1 MSRPESEH
9 LPARKVASHL
19 GVMLIVAAVLGVVVS
34 GLAIPFA
41 GVLGLTARNVAD
53 ASNALPKELETE
65 QLPQRTI
72 VEDRAGKTIAT
83 IYDQNRI
90 NIDLGQISPT
100 MIKAIIAIEDFRFYQ
115 HGALDLKGT
124 MRALLTNQAAN
135 EVVQGGSS
143 ITQQL
148 VKLTLVNQAEAED
161 NEEALEAATAESYA
175 RKIRELRYAIALEK
189 KHSKDWI
196 LERYLNTVYFGDG
209 AHGIQSAARHYFNVD
224 AKNLDLR
231 QSAMLAGLVQ
241 SPDAFDPTNNKKRA
255 KERRNV
261 VLDRMADLGAVPVK
275 KAEKA
280 KEQGLGL
287 DVQEMQNGC
296 VDSTAQF
303 FCDYVFS
310 YLLQDKALGKNK
322 KQRERL
328 IRRGGLTITSTIDT
342 RMQRAAQRS
351 VDENVYSTDGAVGA
365 LALVEPGSGE
375 VKALAQSR
383 PMGNGKG
390 QTFLNFTVPQKYTTA
405 NGFQSGSTFKPFTLA
420 AAVKQGIPLTTTIN
434 APATRSFP
442 ESSFRNCDGPIQSSA
457 VWSPK
462 NFDGQS
468 HTANLYTGTQQSIN
482 TFFVELIR
490 RTGICEPWRLAK
502 KMGLHLPKVDESGQR
517 TQVPSF
523 TLGVSDQSPVD
534 MAEAYA
540 TFAARGTHCA
550 SRPVLKIAD
559 SDGNVLKKY
568 GKTCNRALPES
579 VADAVNDVLRGVVEP
594 GGFADAEHPGQPAA
608 GKTGTTSS
616 NRAVWFVGYTPNLAG
631 AATVA
636 GMNSAGQ
643 PLSLSQVTIRGS
655 YGIETSGSGTAGPI
669 WGTAFKQ
676 IAPFL
681 NDAQFVTPDS
691 STVRGVLTT
700 VPSVSGMSVDSA
712 TSALEDA
719 GFSVSVS
726 SPVASSVSQGLVA
739 YTSPGSGAQLGSG
752 NTVTIYPSTGTPPK
766 PPRNNG
772 GGGGGN
778 GDGGGD
784 GGGNGGRG
792 NGDRGRGDD

>member
-1 MSRPESEH
+1 MSRPEADR
-9 LPARKVASHL
+9 LPTRKVASHL
-19 GVMLIVAAVLGVVVS
+19 GVMLAVSAVLGVVVS

-41 GVLGLTARNVAD
+41 GILGLTAQNVAD
-53 ASNALPKELETE
+53 ASDSLPKELETE

-72 VEDRAGKTIAT
+72 IEDRAGNTIAT

-90 NIDLGQISPT
+90 NIDLAQISPT
-100 MIKAIIAIEDFRFYQ
+100 MVKAILAIEDYRFYQ

-124 MRALLTNQAAN
+124 MRALLTNQAADD
-135 EVVQGGSS
+135 VVQGGSS

-148 VKLTLVNQAEAED
+148 VKLTLVTQAGD
-161 NEEALEAATAESYA
+161 DEEAIERATDDSYA

-189 KHSKDWI
+189 NHSKDWI
-196 LERYLNTVYFGDG
+196 LERYLNTAYFGDG
-209 AHGIQSAARHYFNVD
+209 AHGIQAAARHYFNVD
-224 AKNLDLR
+224 AKDLNLK
-231 QSAMLAGLVQ
+231 QSAMLAGLVK
-241 SPDAFDPTNNKKRA
+241 SPDRYDPTNSRPRA

-261 VLDRMADLGAVPVK
+261 VLDRMADLGAVPVQQ
-275 KAEKA
+275 AEKA
-280 KEQGLGL
+280 KDRALGL
-287 DVQEMQNGC
+287 DVQEMHNGC
-296 VDSTAQF
+296 SDSSATW
-303 FCDYVFS
+303 FCDYVFA
-310 YLLQDKALGKNK
+310 YLLQDPALGKNK

-342 RMQRAAQRS
+342 RMQRAAEQA
-351 VDENVYSTDGAVGA
+351 VADNVWSTDGAVGA
-365 LALVEPGSGE
+365 LALVQPGTGE

-383 PMGNGKG
+383 PQGSGRG
-390 QTFLNFTVPQKYTTA
+390 QTYLNFTVPEQYTTA

-420 AAVKQGIPLTTTIN
+420 AAIKQGIPLTTTIN
-434 APATRSFP
+434 APATRSFAV
-442 ESSFRNCDGPIQSSA
+442 SSFRNCDGPIRSTE

-502 KMGLHLPKVDESGQR
+502 RMGLNLPKVDESGQR

-523 TLGVSDQSPVD
+523 TLGVTDQSPVD
-534 MAEAYA
+534 LAEAYA
-540 TFAARGTHCA
+540 TFAARGTHCE
-550 SRPVLKIAD
+550 SRPVLEIAD
-559 SDGNVLKKY
+559 ADGNVLKEYDKE
-568 GKTCNRALPES
+568 CNRALPES
-579 VADAVNDVLRGVVEP
+579 VADAVNDVLRGVIEP
-594 GGFADAEHPGQPAA
+594 GGFAAAENPGQPAA

-643 PLSLSQVTIRGS
+643 PLSLSRVSIRGAF
-655 YGIETSGSGTAGPI
+655 GVETSGSGTAGPI
-669 WGTAFKQ
+669 WGQAFKA

-681 NDAQFVTPDS
+681 DDENFTQPNS
-691 STVRGVLTT
+691 STVRGVLTA

-712 TSALEDA
+712 RAALEDA
-719 GFSVSVS
+719 GFSVAVGSSVDS
-726 SPVASSVSQGLVA
+726 GVSQGLVA
-739 YTSPGSGAQLGSG
+739 YTSPGGGSQLGSG
-752 NTVTIYPSTGTPPK
+752 NTVTIYPSTGQEPR

-778 GDGGGD
+778 GGNGGGD
-784 GGGNGGRG
+784 GGRGGGNGG
-792 NGDRGRGDD
+792 NGGGRGGD